1 MFGTLIVQLPSY
13 HEGGEL
19 VIYNNDNSRSVH
31 DFGVKCGRNPYS
43 IYFAAHYA
51 DVEHEILEVKNG
63 YRIALIYSLCWLDG
77 KNTSTSVDNKELVDK
92 MIGCLNHLNDKNYR
106 LAFLLD
112 HQYTHASFSE
122 RGFKAL
128 KEIDLQRFNLLKN
141 SNDHLPAEKQLN
153 FYVANCSL
161 VIDSYDVVGNHR
173 LRGGT
178 FVSTSCFNY

>member
-1 MFGTLIVQLPSY
+1 MFGTLIIQLPSL

-19 VIYNNDNSRSVH
+19 VIFNNDNSRSVH
-31 DFGVKCGRNPYS
+31 DFGVQCGRNPYS

-63 YRIALIYSLCWLDG
+63 YRIALIYSLCWNDSISISS
-77 KNTSTSVDNKELVDK
+77 NVNSKELVDK
-92 MIGCLNHLNDKNYR
+92 MIECLNYLNDKSYR

-112 HQYTHASFSE
+112 HQYTHASFSD

-128 KEIDLQRFNLLKN
+128 KEIDLQRYNLLKN
-141 SNDHLPAEKQLN
+141 SNDHLLAERQLN

-161 VIDSYDVVGNHR
+161 VIDSYDVVGNYR

-178 FVSTSCFNY
+178 FVSNIF